1 MSRFQSDDQSVELL
15 PELSFETNDDNV
27 DVIIKPS
34 AVQNLAKLPNDQ
46 NTDGQNTND
55 NNKKKRNKFA
65 WVKEKVVKDLDE
77 AVDYVTDQG
86 FKLYDDS
93 DLKCGQKFYFRCG
106 KIPKCRKVWCNKR
119 YILFLPAHTDD
130 IEILC
135 SGLEHNHNDLLKG
148 KKRPVSS
155 EMTEFIYEFYKEG
168 GGSTSPASVLAH
180 IRLTRQKFQLF
191 VDEPD
196 PGRRQLEYIY
206 KKYVAKHVKP
216 MINVGD
222 LMEWCGK
229 HSDLPSDPNEAFVLA
244 HESCT
249 IHEDMSFRFIVTT
262 SNLLEKLA
270 ERKTICI
277 DATYKLNWMG
287 FPLIIM
293 GTVDRAKKFH
303 PMIYACSSHERT
315 EDYAFVFQSVKHGI
329 REHVKKRFNPMTMVA
344 DGADAIRNAFY
355 SVFPNAKL
363 DIMCFPHMLRNVRK
377 RPFASKNN
385 KSLIVDDIRKMQL
398 APNRKVF
405 DYMTGLFRRKWRLPE
420 EKFVEYFEKQ
430 WLGAHSNWF
439 EGAADYT
446 PSTNNSLESHNAVIK
461 RKITFRKRL
470 PLNKFMISM
479 KEMTED
485 VSQQLFDERRIIAEE
500 PTISKETMTNA
511 AMMHVKDFKSFKAK
525 SGNND
530 TQTYVVPSSTC
541 ETDNANEKYYKC
553 LVKRQWGSF
562 DEFINFGFQQ
572 FWVVH
577 LSMTHW
583 KTSSSCSCPF
593 FFKQHMCKHIIAL
606 AVKEDIFEFPEIA
619 NPVLLAPRRNAG
631 RIPHATSALQHQ

>member
-1 MSRFQSDDQSVELL
+1 
-15 PELSFETNDDNV
+15 
-27 DVIIKPS
+27 
-34 AVQNLAKLPNDQ
+34 
-46 NTDGQNTND
+46 
-55 NNKKKRNKFA
+55 
-65 WVKEKVVKDLDE
+65 
-77 AVDYVTDQG
+77 
-86 FKLYDDS
+86 
-93 DLKCGQKFYFRCG
+93 
-106 KIPKCRKVWCNKR
+106 
-119 YILFLPAHTDD
+119 
-130 IEILC
+130 
-135 SGLEHNHNDLLKG
+135 
-148 KKRPVSS
+148 
-155 EMTEFIYEFYKEG
+155 
-168 GGSTSPASVLAH
+168 
-180 IRLTRQKFQLF
+180 
-191 VDEPD
+191 
-196 PGRRQLEYIY
+196 
-206 KKYVAKHVKP
+206 
-216 MINVGD
+216 
-222 LMEWCGK
+222 
-229 HSDLPSDPNEAFVLA
+229 
-244 HESCT
+244 
-249 IHEDMSFRFIVTT
+249 
-262 SNLLEKLA
+262 
-270 ERKTICI
+270 
-277 DATYKLNWMG
+277 
-287 FPLIIM
+287 
-293 GTVDRAKKFH
+293 
-303 PMIYACSSHERT
+303 
-315 EDYAFVFQSVKHGI
+315 
-329 REHVKKRFNPMTMVA
+329 
-344 DGADAIRNAFY
+344 
-355 SVFPNAKL
+355 
-363 DIMCFPHMLRNVRK
+363 MLRNVRK

-530 TQTYVVPSSTC
+530 IQTYVVPSSTC

-593 FFKQHMCKHIIAL
+593 FFKQHMCKQLNI
-606 AVKEDIFEFPEIA
+606 
-619 NPVLLAPRRNAG
+619 
-631 RIPHATSALQHQ
+631 S